1 MRAGRGASGAQAFG
15 LWVNSYAAWA
25 AASECAPMLI
35 TLACGA
41 TIVLSSF
48 LLFLVQPILAKQI
61 LPWFGGSS
69 AVWTVSMVFFQCA
82 LLAGYLYAHWL
93 QARPLRVQRWVHLA
107 LLAAALL
114 TLPIVPDVA
123 FKPEGEADAARGIL
137 ALLVVTV
144 GLPYLSLAAT
154 SPLLQRWLSQAVAP
168 DAQRQVYRL
177 FAWSNAGSL
186 AALLAYPFLVEP
198 WFDSLLQ
205 SHAWSVGYGLFAL
218 GCAGVAW
225 RATARPVH
233 AAGSSTVGQAPHA
246 CAPGLAMQLAWV
258 LLALLPSALLL
269 AVTTHMTQNIA
280 SIPFLWIV
288 PLALYLL
295 SFMLVFEGRGG
306 RGWYL
311 GPVARRLWLLP
322 MLAVVVAMA
331 WGLSASGGVLH
342 IRVAIPLF
350 ACGLFLVCMV
360 CHGEM
365 AALRPAPQHLTRFYL
380 CMALGGAMGGLGVGL
395 LAPRVL
401 TAYWELPGLLLAA
414 VLVGWL
420 AGWRAGLGRWSL
432 RALPLAA
439 ALAAT
444 GGVAWYGLQYV
455 RDQHAGSIA
464 AARNTYGMLR
474 VTQQGTGEHEV
485 RRLLHGTIM
494 HGEQYTADD
503 RRRLPTSYYGASSG
517 IGRALAH
524 KGQAGPVRV
533 GAVGLGTGT
542 LLGYAREGDAYVVYE
557 LDAQVV
563 RAARRWFRY
572 MADAPVEP
580 ELRMGD
586 ARLSMEREL
595 AAGQAGGY
603 DLVAVDAFSSDAI
616 PVHLLTRE
624 ALAVYMTHL
633 KPDGLVAFHVSNRY
647 LDLAPVVARLAEDQ
661 GLAAWQIEDNPLE
674 DHLSFTTWILVG
686 RSIPED
692 LQQVGWPPT
701 APPGAPLWTD
711 QYNNLFKALKF

>member
-1 MRAGRGASGAQAFG
+1 
-15 LWVNSYAAWA
+15 
-25 AASECAPMLI
+25 MLI
-35 TLACGA
+35 TLASGA
-41 TIVLSSF
+41 TVVLSSF

-93 QARPLRVQRWVHLA
+93 QARPPRMQRVVHLA

-114 TLPIVPDVA
+114 TLPIVPDAVY
-123 FKPEGEADAARGIL
+123 KPAGEADAARGIL

-144 GLPYLSLAAT
+144 GLPYMSLAAT

-168 DAQRQVYRL
+168 AQQPRVYRL

-198 WFDSLLQ
+198 WFDSGIQ
-205 SHAWSVGYGLFAL
+205 SRAWSVAYGVFAL
-218 GCAGVAW
+218 ACAGVAW
-225 RATARPVH
+225 RATGVALPAGAGAATLGPAVQAAEPV
-233 AAGSSTVGQAPHA
+233 
-246 CAPGLAMQLAWV
+246 PGLGRHAVWT
-258 LLALLPSALLL
+258 LLAMLPSALLL
-269 AVTTHMTQNIA
+269 AVTTHMTQNVA

-322 MLAVVVAMA
+322 TLAVTVAMA
-331 WGLSASGGVLH
+331 WALSASNGVLH
-342 IRVAIPLF
+342 IQYAIPLF
-350 ACGLFLVCMV
+350 ASGLFLVCVV

-380 CMALGGAMGGLGVGL
+380 CMALGGAIGGLGVGL
-395 LAPRVL
+395 VAPRVL
-401 TAYWELPGLLLAA
+401 TAYWELPGLLLA
-414 VLVGWL
+414 VTLVGLL

-439 ALAAT
+439 ALAAV
-444 GGVAWYGLQYV
+444 GGVAWYGLEYV
-455 RDQHAGSIA
+455 RALHQGSIA
-464 AARNTYGMLR
+464 SARNTYGMLR
-474 VTQQGTGEHEV
+474 VTQAGSGEDEV

-494 HGEQYTADD
+494 HGEQYTAED
-503 RRRLPTSYYGASSG
+503 RRRLPTSYYGETSG
-517 IGRALAH
+517 IGRLLAF
-524 KGQAGPVRV
+524 KGEAGPLRV
-533 GAVGLGTGT
+533 GSVGLGTGT
-542 LLGYAREGDAYVVYE
+542 LLSYARGGDDYVVYE

-563 RAARRWFRY
+563 EAARRWFRY
-572 MADAPVEP
+572 IADAPTTP
-580 ELRMGD
+580 QLRLGD

-595 AAGQAGGY
+595 AEGRPGGY
-603 DLVAVDAFSSDAI
+603 DVIAVDAFSSDSI

-624 ALAVYMTHL
+624 ALGIYLAHL
-633 KPDGLVAFHVSNRY
+633 KPDGLVAFHISNRY
-647 LDLAPVVARLAEDQ
+647 LDLSPVVAQLAQ
-661 GLAAWQIEDNPLE
+661 AHGLVAWQVDDSPVE
-674 DHLSFTTWILVG
+674 DHLSFTSWVLVG
-686 RSIPED
+686 RSIPD
-692 LQQVGWPPT
+692 RLQEAGWLLPATPD
-701 APPGAPLWTD
+701 APLWTD
-711 QYNNLFKALKF
+711 QYNNLFKTLKF

>member
-1 MRAGRGASGAQAFG
+1 
-15 LWVNSYAAWA
+15 
-25 AASECAPMLI
+25 MLI
-35 TLACGA
+35 TLASGA

-82 LLAGYLYAHWL
+82 LLAGYVYAHWL
-93 QARPLRVQRWVHLA
+93 QARTPRVQRVVHLA
-107 LLAAALL
+107 LLAGALL

-123 FKPEGEADAARGIL
+123 FKPSGEADAARGIL

-144 GLPYLSLAAT
+144 GLPYMSLAAT

-168 DAQRQVYRL
+168 AQQRQVYRL

-198 WFDSLLQ
+198 WFDSGVQ
-205 SHAWSVGYGLFAL
+205 SRAWSVAYVVFAI

-225 RATARPVH
+225 RATATATPMPVG
-233 AAGSSTVGQAPHA
+233 AAPATLARAVLAAEP
-246 CAPGLAMQLAWV
+246 APGVGLQAVWTLLAM
-258 LLALLPSALLL
+258 LPSALLL
-269 AVTTHMTQNIA
+269 AVTTHMTQNVA

-322 MLAVVVAMA
+322 TLAVTVAMA
-331 WGLSASGGVLH
+331 WALSASNGVLH

-350 ACGLFLVCMV
+350 ASGLFLVCMV

-365 AALRPAPQHLTRFYL
+365 AALRPAPRHLTRFYL
-380 CMALGGAMGGLGVGL
+380 CMALGGAIGGLGVGL
-395 LAPRVL
+395 VAPRVL
-401 TAYWELPGLLLAA
+401 TAYWELPGLLLA
-414 VLVGWL
+414 VTLVGLL

-439 ALAAT
+439 ALAGV
-444 GGVAWYGLQYV
+444 GGVCWYGLEYV
-455 RDQHAGSIA
+455 RAQHAGSIA
-464 AARNTYGMLR
+464 SARNTYGMLR
-474 VTQQGTGEHEV
+474 VTQVGSGEDQV

-503 RRRLPTSYYGASSG
+503 RRNLPTSYYGETSG
-517 IGRALAH
+517 IGRLLAF
-524 KGQAGPVRV
+524 KGEAGPLRV
-533 GAVGLGTGT
+533 GSVGLGTGT
-542 LLGYAREGDAYVVYE
+542 LLSYARVDDDYVVYE

-563 RAARRWFRY
+563 EAARRWFRY
-572 MADAPVEP
+572 IADAPTAP
-580 ELRMGD
+580 QLRLGD

-595 AAGQAGGY
+595 AEGRPGGY
-603 DLVAVDAFSSDAI
+603 DVVAVDAFSSDSI

-624 ALAVYMTHL
+624 ALGVYLAHL
-633 KPDGLVAFHVSNRY
+633 KPDGLVAFHISNRY
-647 LDLAPVVARLAEDQ
+647 LDLSPVVAQLAQ
-661 GLAAWQIEDNPLE
+661 SHGLVAWQIDDSPVE
-674 DHLSFTTWILVG
+674 DHLSFTSWVLVG
-686 RSIPED
+686 RAIPDRMQEA
-692 LQQVGWPPT
+692 GWLLPPT
-701 APPGAPLWTD
+701 PGAPLWTD
-711 QYNNLFKALKF
+711 QYNNLFKTLKF

>member
-1 MRAGRGASGAQAFG
+1 MPIIVAS
-15 LWVNSYAAWA
+15 
-25 AASECAPMLI
+25 
-35 TLACGA
+35 GA

-93 QARPLRVQRWVHLA
+93 QARPPRVQRWVHLG

-114 TLPIVPDVA
+114 TLPIVPDAA
-123 FKPEGEADAARGIL
+123 FKPAGEADAARGIL

-144 GLPYLSLAAT
+144 GLPYVSLAAT
-154 SPLLQRWLSQAVAP
+154 SPLLQRWLSPALAP
-168 DAQRQVYRL
+168 AARRQVYRL

-198 WFDSLLQ
+198 WFDSALQ
-205 SHAWSVGYGLFAL
+205 SRAWSLAYAVFAL

-225 RATARPVH
+225 RATAVTTP
-233 AAGSSTVGQAPHA
+233 ADGQGAGGPARLGQALQAAEP
-246 CAPGLAMQLAWV
+246 APSLGLQCVWTLLAM
-258 LLALLPSALLL
+258 LPSALLL
-269 AVTTHMTQNIA
+269 AVTTHMTQNVA

-322 MLAVVVAMA
+322 ALAVTVAMA
-331 WGLSASGGVLH
+331 WALSASGGVLH
-342 IRVAIPLF
+342 IRTAIPLF
-350 ACGLFLVCMV
+350 AVGLFLVCMV

-365 AALRPAPQHLTRFYL
+365 AALRPAPQYLTRFYL
-380 CMALGGAMGGLGVGL
+380 SMALGGAIGGLGVGL
-395 LAPRVL
+395 VAPRVL

-414 VLVGWL
+414 TLVGLL

-439 ALAAT
+439 ALAAV
-444 GGVAWYGLQYV
+444 GGVGWYGLQYV
-455 RDQHAGSIA
+455 RDQHAGAIA
-464 AARNTYGMLR
+464 SARNTYGMLR
-474 VTQQGTGEHEV
+474 VTQQGRGELEV

-494 HGEQYTADD
+494 HGEQFTAED
-503 RRRLPTSYYGASSG
+503 RRREPSTYYGETSG
-517 IGRALAH
+517 IGRLLLSQGAT
-524 KGQAGPVRV
+524 GPLRV
-533 GAVGLGTGT
+533 GSVGLGTGT
-542 LLGYAREGDAYVVYE
+542 LLSYARPGDSYVVYE
-557 LDAQVV
+557 LDEQVV
-563 RAARRWFRY
+563 QAARRWFRFI
-572 MADAPVEP
+572 ADAPVVP

-595 AAGQAGGY
+595 AAGQPGGY
-603 DLVAVDAFSSDAI
+603 DVIAVDAFSSDAI

-624 ALAVYMTHL
+624 ALGVYMAHL
-633 KPDGLVAFHVSNRY
+633 KPGGLVALHISNRY
-647 LDLAPVVARLAEDQ
+647 LDLSPVVAQLAAAQ
-661 GLAAWQIEDNPLE
+661 GLQAWQIEDNPVD
-674 DHLSFTTWILVG
+674 DHLSFTTWVLVG
-686 RSIPED
+686 HSIPEA
-692 LQQVGWPPT
+692 LQETGWPLLPV
-701 APPGAPLWTD
+701 PGAPLWTD

>member
-1 MRAGRGASGAQAFG
+1 MPIIVAS
-15 LWVNSYAAWA
+15 
-25 AASECAPMLI
+25 
-35 TLACGA
+35 GA

-93 QARPLRVQRWVHLA
+93 QARPPRVQRWVHLA

-114 TLPIVPDVA
+114 TLPIVPDAA

-144 GLPYLSLAAT
+144 GLPYVSLAAT
-154 SPLLQRWLSQAVAP
+154 SPLLQRWLSPALAP
-168 DAQRQVYRL
+168 AARRQVYRL

-198 WFDSLLQ
+198 WFDSALQ
-205 SHAWSVGYGLFAL
+205 SRAWSLAYAVFAL

-225 RATARPVH
+225 RATGAGAVAPAGAQGAGN
-233 AAGSSTVGQAPHA
+233 AASAGAATLGQAVQAAEPA
-246 CAPGLAMQLAWV
+246 PAPGLLLVWT
-258 LLALLPSALLL
+258 LLAMLPSGLLL
-269 AVTTHMTQNIA
+269 AVTTHMTQNVA

-322 MLAVVVAMA
+322 ALAVTVAMA
-331 WGLSASGGVLH
+331 WALSASGGVLH
-342 IRVAIPLF
+342 IRIAIPLF
-350 ACGLFLVCMV
+350 AAGLFLVCMV

-380 CMALGGAMGGLGVGL
+380 CMALGGAIGGLGVGL
-395 LAPRVL
+395 VAPRVL

-414 VLVGWL
+414 TLVGLL

-439 ALAAT
+439 ALAAV
-444 GGVAWYGLQYV
+444 GGVGWYGLQYV
-455 RDQHAGSIA
+455 RDQHAGAIA
-464 AARNTYGMLR
+464 SARNTYGMLR
-474 VTQQGTGEHEV
+474 VTQQGRGELEV

-494 HGEQYTADD
+494 HGEQFTAED
-503 RRRLPTSYYGASSG
+503 RRREPSSYYGETSG
-517 IGRALAH
+517 IGRLLLNQGA
-524 KGQAGPVRV
+524 AGPLRV

-542 LLGYAREGDAYVVYE
+542 LLSYARPGDSYVVYE
-557 LDAQVV
+557 LDEQVV
-563 RAARRWFRY
+563 QAARRWFRFI
-572 MADAPVEP
+572 ADAPVVP

-595 AAGQAGGY
+595 AAGQPGAY
-603 DLVAVDAFSSDAI
+603 DVIAVDAFSSDAI

-624 ALAVYMTHL
+624 ALGVYMAHL
-633 KPDGLVAFHVSNRY
+633 KPDGLVALHISNRY
-647 LDLAPVVARLAEDQ
+647 LDLSPVVAQLAAAQ
-661 GLAAWQIEDNPLE
+661 GLQAWQIEDSPVD
-674 DHLSFTTWILVG
+674 DHLSFTTWVLVG
-686 RSIPED
+686 HRIPEA
-692 LQQVGWPPT
+692 LQETGWPLQ
-701 APPGAPLWTD
+701 AVPGAPLWTD

>member
-1 MRAGRGASGAQAFG
+1 
-15 LWVNSYAAWA
+15 
-25 AASECAPMLI
+25 MLI
-35 TLACGA
+35 TLASGA

-93 QARPLRVQRWVHLA
+93 QARPPRVQRVVHLG
-107 LLAAALL
+107 LLVAALV
-114 TLPIVPDVA
+114 TLPIVPDAV
-123 FKPEGEADAARGIL
+123 FKPAGEADAARGIL

-144 GLPYLSLAAT
+144 GLPYMSLAAT

-168 DAQRQVYRL
+168 AQQRQVYRL

-198 WFDSLLQ
+198 WFDSAAQ
-205 SHAWSVGYGLFAL
+205 SRAWSVAYAVFAL

-225 RATARPVH
+225 RATASAARPLAAPTTAGQALQAAEPVPGLGRH
-233 AAGSSTVGQAPHA
+233 AAWIL
-246 CAPGLAMQLAWV
+246 LAM
-258 LLALLPSALLL
+258 LPSALLL
-269 AVTTHMTQNIA
+269 AVTTHMTQNVA

-322 MLAVVVAMA
+322 TLAVTVAMA

-342 IRVAIPLF
+342 IRIAIPLF

-380 CMALGGAMGGLGVGL
+380 CMALGGAFGGLGVGL

-401 TAYWELPGLLLAA
+401 TAYWELPGLLLA
-414 VLVGWL
+414 VTLVGLL

-439 ALAAT
+439 AVAAVA
-444 GGVAWYGLQYV
+444 GVGWYGLQYV

-464 AARNTYGMLR
+464 SARNTYGMLR
-474 VTQQGTGEHEV
+474 VTQQGSGADEV

-494 HGEQYTADD
+494 HGEQFTAED
-503 RRRLPTSYYGASSG
+503 RRRLPTSYYGETSG
-517 IGRALAH
+517 IGRLLAH
-524 KGQAGPVRV
+524 KAQAGPLRV
-533 GAVGLGTGT
+533 GSVGLGTGT
-542 LLGYAREGDAYVVYE
+542 LLSYARENDDYVVYE

-563 RAARRWFRY
+563 RAARHWFRY
-572 MADAPVEP
+572 IADAPATP

-595 AAGQAGGY
+595 AEGQPGRY
-603 DLVAVDAFSSDAI
+603 DVIAVDAFSSDSI

-624 ALAVYMTHL
+624 ALGVYMAHL
-633 KPDGLVAFHVSNRY
+633 QPDGIVAFHISNRY
-647 LDLAPVVARLAEDQ
+647 LDLSPVVAQLAEAH
-661 GLAAWQIEDNPLE
+661 GLKAWQIEDNPS
-674 DHLSFTTWILVG
+674 DPHLSFTTWVLVG
-686 RSIPED
+686 RSIPEA
-692 LQQVGWPPT
+692 LQQVGWELVPT
-701 APPGAPLWTD
+701 PGAPLWTD
-711 QYNNLFKALKF
+711 QYNNLFKTLKF

>member
-1 MRAGRGASGAQAFG
+1 
-15 LWVNSYAAWA
+15 
-25 AASECAPMLI
+25 MLI
-35 TLACGA
+35 TLASGA

-93 QARPLRVQRWVHLA
+93 QARPARVQRVVHLG

-114 TLPIVPDVA
+114 TLPIVPDAV
-123 FKPEGEADAARGIL
+123 FKPAGEADAARGIL
-137 ALLVVTV
+137 VLLVVTV
-144 GLPYLSLAAT
+144 GLPYMSLAAT

-168 DAQRQVYRL
+168 AQQRQVYRL

-198 WFDSLLQ
+198 WFDSVVQ
-205 SHAWSVGYGLFAL
+205 SRAWSVAYAVFAL

-225 RATARPVH
+225 RATAASAVDSALAGPARFGRALQ
-233 AAGSSTVGQAPHA
+233 AAEP
-246 CAPGLAMQLAWV
+246 APGPGVYVVWTLLAM
-258 LLALLPSALLL
+258 LPSALLL
-269 AVTTHMTQNIA
+269 AVTTHMTQNVA

-311 GPVARRLWLLP
+311 GPLARRLWLLP
-322 MLAVVVAMA
+322 TLGVTVAMA
-331 WGLSASGGVLH
+331 WALSASNGVLH
-342 IRVAIPLF
+342 IRIAIPLF

-380 CMALGGAMGGLGVGL
+380 CMSLGGAIGGLGVGL
-395 LAPRVL
+395 VAPRVL
-401 TAYWELPGLLLAA
+401 TAYWELPGLLLAVA
-414 VLVGWL
+414 VVGLL

-439 ALAAT
+439 ALAT
-444 GGVAWYGLQYV
+444 VGGVSWYGLEYV
-455 RDQHAGSIA
+455 RAQHAGSIA
-464 AARNTYGMLR
+464 SVRNTYGMLR
-474 VTQQGTGEHEV
+474 VTQAGSGKDEV

-494 HGEQYTADD
+494 HGEQFTAED
-503 RRRLPTSYYGASSG
+503 RRRWPTSYYGETSG
-517 IGRALAH
+517 IGRLLEY
-524 KGQAGPVRV
+524 KGEAGPLHV
-533 GAVGLGTGT
+533 GSVGLGTGT
-542 LLGYAREGDAYVVYE
+542 LLSYAREGDDYVVYE

-563 RAARRWFRY
+563 EAARRWFRY
-572 MADAPVEP
+572 IADAPTAP
-580 ELRMGD
+580 QLRLGD

-595 AAGQAGGY
+595 ADGQPGGY
-603 DLVAVDAFSSDAI
+603 DVIAVDAFSSDSI

-624 ALAVYMTHL
+624 ALGVYLAHL
-633 KPDGLVAFHVSNRY
+633 KPDGLVAFHISNRY
-647 LDLAPVVARLAEDQ
+647 LDLSPVVAQ
-661 GLAAWQIEDNPLE
+661 LAAAHGLQAWQVEDSPVE
-674 DHLSFTTWILVG
+674 DHLSFTAWVLVG
-686 RSIPED
+686 RSIPD
-692 LQQVGWPPT
+692 RLQEAGWALP
-701 APPGAPLWTD
+701 AAPGAPLWTD
-711 QYNNLFKALKF
+711 QYNNLFKTLKF